1 MRFAAG
7 LALLLGIAHCA
18 WAEDVAAPSVYVAR
32 RGWHIDVGYAVRD
45 LREPLRSIA
54 KNDRYPAFILRYGS
68 LTQYRPNP

>member
-1 MRFAAG
+1 
-7 LALLLGIAHCA
+7 
-18 WAEDVAAPSVYVAR
+18 VYVAR